1 MKIKII
7 SVGKTK
13 QKHWQLAE
21 VDYAKRIRQY
31 AELEQFFVKEASF
44 DITKNVDLVKRT
56 EAKALLG
63 KIDDSDFV
71 IALDKKG
78 RQISSEQF
86 AKFLQDNMLH
96 GINKFTFVVGG
107 PVGLPEEFLRQSDMV
122 LSLSRMT
129 FPHEMSKVILLEQ
142 IYRAFSILK
151 GEKYHK

>member
-1 MKIKII
+1 VKIKII

-21 VDYAKRIRQY
+21 EDYAKRVQRY
-31 AELEQFFVKEASF
+31 AEFEQFHVKESPS
-44 DITKNVDLVKRT
+44 DIIKNVDFVKKT
-56 EAKALLG
+56 EAKSILA
-63 KIDDSDFV
+63 KIDDSDF
-71 IALDKKG
+71 IFALDKKG
-78 RQISSEQF
+78 KQIASEQF
-86 AKFLQDNMLH
+86 AKFLKDNMLH
-96 GINKFTFVVGG
+96 GVNKFTFVVGG

-122 LSLSRMT
+122 LSLSKMT